1 MASPGSP
8 AAAIPP
14 EFEDLFH
21 GSALAQLAT
30 LRRDGTPQLT
40 PVWID
45 LEDGLLLVNVR
56 SDRLK
61 AGNMTRRGDV
71 AICVV
76 DPANAHRFVSV
87 TGVVESVSDEGTMAH
102 MDRLAARYLS
112 VKKYPWAIPGEHRL
126 LFRIRPR
133 TVFVDRGDV
142 QLPPADI

>member
-1 MASPGSP
+1 MASPELP
-8 AAAIPP
+8 AAIPS

-21 GSALAQLAT
+21 GPALAQLAT
-30 LRRDGTPQLT
+30 LRKDGTPQLT

-61 AGNMTRRGDV
+61 AANMTRRGDV

-76 DPANAHRFVSV
+76 DPANAHRYVSV
-87 TGVVESVSDEGTMAH
+87 TGVVESVSEEGTMAH

-112 VKKYPWAIPGEHRL
+112 VRKYPWALPGEQRL
-126 LFRIRPR
+126 LFRIQPR
-133 TVFVDRGDV
+133 KVFVDPGDIE
-142 QLPPADI
+142 LPPPDL